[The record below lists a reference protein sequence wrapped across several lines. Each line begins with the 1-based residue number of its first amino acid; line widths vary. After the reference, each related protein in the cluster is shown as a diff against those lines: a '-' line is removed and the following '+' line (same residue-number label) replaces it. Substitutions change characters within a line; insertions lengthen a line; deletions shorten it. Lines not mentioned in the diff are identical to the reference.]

1 MKKVLLFHFESCPF
15 CRFARRWVREA
26 MEEEPAL
33 QAVEI
38 ELIDEQL
45 CPGIARQYDY
55 WYVPTFYVDGEKM
68 HEGVCTKQKVVEIL
82 RKALT

>member
-15 CRFARRWVREA
+15 CRFARRWVQEA
-26 MEEEPAL
+26 MEEDPAL
-33 QAVEI
+33 RAVEI

-55 WYVPTFYVDGEKM
+55 WYVPSFYVDGQKL
-68 HEGVCTKQKVVEIL
+68 HEGACTKKKVVDIL
-82 RKALT
+82 HKALS